1 MTTAVV
7 EAGAS
12 REKILEAAESL
23 FARRGYAAV
32 GMREVAEV
40 AGLGKSSLFHHFR
53 SKAELYAAVVARI
66 LALCEARLRTAL
78 SAGGNP
84 LTRFDRWLDA
94 LIDTLAA
101 HPTTARLLLRSLFED
116 DELTGASEEE
126 QRLDQ
131 TLKRMFAAAGDL
143 LREGGATGVF
153 RPLDVAHTLQSLIG
167 LTVYHFA
174 SGDFGAEMLGESPFS
189 VEQVRKRKDEVR
201 AILHGGLLAER
212 RAQPEPPAANGSMAH
227 DEYS

>member
-12 REKILEAAESL
+12 REKILEAAETL

-32 GMREVAEV
+32 GMREVAEA

-53 SKAELYAAVVARI
+53 SKAELYAAVVGRI
-66 LALCEARLRTAL
+66 LVLCEARLCIAL
-78 SAGGNP
+78 AGDKDP
-84 LTRFDRWLDA
+84 LIRFDRWLDA
-94 LIDTLAA
+94 LVDTLAG
-101 HPTTARLLLRSLFED
+101 HPTAARLLLRSLFED

-126 QRLDQ
+126 QRVDE

-143 LREGGATGVF
+143 LREGEAAGVF
-153 RPLDVAHTLQSLIG
+153 RAVDVAHTLQSLIG

-174 SGDFGAEMLGESPFS
+174 SGDFGAELLGESLFS
-189 VEQVRKRKDEVR
+189 ANQVRKRKDEVR
-201 AILHGGLLAER
+201 AVLHAGLLAQR
-212 RAQPEPPAANGSMAH
+212 RAQREPPSPNGGMSH
-227 DEYS
+227 DEYA